1 MPCPYLTIRLQLYPS
16 SRWESHYMFSLLY
29 FNVFQNCL
37 LPSFDILFKWFF
49 STGVQLP
56 SSKIHTWPQGRAA
69 SCSSFPVGTVPL
81 PDLSFNPPVHWKIL
95 LLWSS
100 GFRGTLF
107 HNGHELLQITYWV
120 NTRYIMYEWPVS
132 FVNKSVCYVKVSI
145 SISPNGLFAGFHWEC
160 VTRLFQGNVNST
172 VVRVA

>member
-1 MPCPYLTIRLQLYPS
+1 MIFLNSCTTSFLT
-16 SRWESHYMFSLLY
+16 
-29 FNVFQNCL
+29 
-37 LPSFDILFKWFF
+37 
-49 STGVQLP
+49 
-56 SSKIHTWPQGRAA
+56 KIHTWPQGRAA

-107 HNGHELLQITYWV
+107 HNGHELLFPQITYWV

-160 VTRLFQGNVNST
+160 VTRLFQGNVNSN
-172 VVRVA
+172 VVELPSDGITLQFTSCEETDISTRSNRVELPELLMCMGRLRKYKTL